1 MAYCG
6 RHTKI
11 KPHAHRSAH
20 AHTHVHLH
28 VNKKRGLALSYR
40 QCFKER
46 KGCCVRDPLHGV
58 EVISKGDAEAG
69 AEPALRRFVVLR
81 ERSPR
86 RDSVSRGGKELHV
99 KSKWKGVPEAGA
111 HGSGG
116 R

>member
-11 KPHAHRSAH
+11 KPHVHRSAH

-86 RDSVSRGGKELHV
+86 RDSVS
-99 KSKWKGVPEAGA
+99 
-111 HGSGG
+111 
-116 R
+116 